1 METTLQPEGQHEE
14 MLTINQAAEFLN
26 VKISKLRKEVF
37 YGRIKHY
44 KFGALVRFKKTHL
57 IEWIESQF
65 RDVRSQVSHY
75 QIQ

>member
-1 METTLQPEGQHEE
+1 MILETTLQPEGQHEE

-44 KFGALVRFKKTHL
+44 NLMKVDAG
-57 IEWIESQF
+57 
-65 RDVRSQVSHY
+65 Y
-75 QIQ
+75 QMLDAGCSMPG